1 MSMKDFEQSGR
12 SRPGPPERVAVSE
25 SRLLVA
31 HALRD
36 FRKHRGVS
44 TRAMAARLGVS
55 QPRVIAIEKSEDL
68 TVGTIT
74 RYAAALSGHVEIGI
88 IGDEELTEGPR

>member
-1 MSMKDFEQSGR
+1 MKDFEQSAL
-12 SRPGPPERVAVSE
+12 SRPGSPERVAVVE
-25 SRLLVA
+25 NRLLVA

-68 TVGTIT
+68 TVGTII